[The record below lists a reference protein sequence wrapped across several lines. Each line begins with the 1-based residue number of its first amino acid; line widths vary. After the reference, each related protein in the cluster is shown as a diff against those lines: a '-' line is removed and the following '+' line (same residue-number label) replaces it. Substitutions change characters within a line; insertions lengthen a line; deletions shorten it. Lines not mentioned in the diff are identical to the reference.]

1 MFSVQFYYARPFFLI
16 LWIRIQDIIGHRDTM
31 YNNSKTQV
39 YRIHE
44 YTDTEIQQ
52 IKKYKDTKIQRYRKQ
67 KYKDRRLQR
76 SVLKNGFFF

>member
-44 YTDTEIQQ
+44 YTDTEILGYN
-52 IKKYKDTKIQRYRKQ
+52 KLKSTRIQRYRDTGNKNT
-67 KYKDRRLQR
+67 KIEGCKDQ
-76 SVLKNGFFF
+76 F